1 MIYRFKKSDWYE
13 LLFIDLAD
21 NVIFYEKYWWSD
33 CYVVTERKT
42 ELVKTLRIGKK
53 FIETKGSGIIWG

>member
-33 CYVVTERKT
+33 CYAVTERKP
-42 ELVKTLRIGKK
+42 ELVKTLRIGTK